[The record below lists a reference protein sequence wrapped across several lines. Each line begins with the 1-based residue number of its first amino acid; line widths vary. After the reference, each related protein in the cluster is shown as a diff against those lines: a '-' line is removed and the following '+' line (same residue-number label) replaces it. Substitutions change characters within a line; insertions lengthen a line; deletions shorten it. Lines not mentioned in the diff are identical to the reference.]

1 MTKRGR
7 LARGKPKKTFPFEGV
22 LAMLPRDPVGT
33 QPGTFIMKTK
43 LSLFVT
49 VLTAALFVGG
59 CASTSTDS
67 AIQLAKEYHF
77 KSPDGTPSEY
87 SEKFHPIE
95 DSIFSAEGGGGGFG
109 SWKGVAYSDENHVV
123 VIKRHTNGYFQV
135 EFLVKG
141 EDGGLTGRSGTINK
155 DLELGGIGGRDT
167 LYPKK

>member
-1 MTKRGR
+1 
-7 LARGKPKKTFPFEGV
+7 
-22 LAMLPRDPVGT
+22 
-33 QPGTFIMKTK
+33 MKTK
-43 LSLFVT
+43 LTLFVT
-49 VLTAALFVGG
+49 VLAAALFVGG

-123 VIKRHTNGYFQV
+123 VIKRATNGNFQV